1 MNSKLA
7 DLQRLLYRL
16 ITASAGVDEAAS
28 YEDALQERGLEVV
41 IGGNRRLSAGE
52 RLGIYANAYFYRLLD
67 IFKEDFP
74 CTYAVLGD
82 VSFHNLI
89 TGYLIEYPPGEP
101 SVLYAGRELPHYLET
116 SSGPARMPVSQLPF
130 LADLA
135 RLERACIEVFHG
147 ADAEALVQS
156 SLRDITPE
164 SWPALRIRL
173 HPASQMLD
181 IEWRIDAL
189 MAAIKEGRK
198 WVPPQRGSATI
209 LVWRQQYRVH
219 YRALEPC
226 ERDALKIAVAGADFA
241 SICSSLANQLE
252 LTTGATDLA
261 AIINRMLSGWLR
273 EGILT
278 RENA

>member
-156 SLRDITPE
+156 SLRDLTPE

-189 MAAIKEGRK
+189 MAAIKEGRQ